1 MSAHHAERHA
11 AILRRYEE
19 SGARA
24 AKQFADSG
32 AATAK
37 GTADTSILRSMTNIN
52 IGIIGSGG
60 MARHHLERFSSM
72 ETAKVVA
79 IASRNEQ
86 TGNQLAAAHKVEFIP
101 EWLHLVERD
110 DIDGVVICTHNDS
123 HGELSLAAL
132 RADKHVFVEY
142 PLASDVGDGEEAVQL
157 AKIRHRVLRVSHPE
171 AVSNT
176 HKALKQKIGELGD
189 LLLTSFVRLTPGR
202 GARPE
207 ILFNLPVSGTPAHF
221 FIYYIYPIVDFFGGA
236 ASVKRSAVY
245 EGLTEHG
252 QYDRFVNTLTV
263 EFKRGGIGQWT
274 WAGGIAINAA
284 EEHERYVLT
293 EGTISDAGDG
303 WHCTTPAGVTP
314 LSIPDSP
321 QQTLQELWL
330 SEIRDAAHQ
339 PPCLE
344 DAEVALEAI
353 RISLA
358 SEQAVNGRIQL

>member
-1 MSAHHAERHA
+1 
-11 AILRRYEE
+11 
-19 SGARA
+19 
-24 AKQFADSG
+24 
-32 AATAK
+32 
-37 GTADTSILRSMTNIN
+37 MTKIK

-60 MARHHLERFSSM
+60 MARHHLTRFSTM
-72 ETAKVVA
+72 ETADLVA

-86 TGNQLAAAHKVEFIP
+86 TGTQLAKEHKTAFIP
-101 EWLHLVERD
+101 EWNRLIERE

-123 HGELSLAAL
+123 HGEIALAAL
-132 RADKHVFVEY
+132 QADKHVFVEY
-142 PLASDVGDGEEAVQL
+142 PLASDISEGESALRL
-157 AKIRHRVLRVSHPE
+157 AEKQGLVLRVSHPE

-176 HKALKQKIGELGD
+176 HKALKQKIAELGD

-221 FIYYIYPIVDFFGGA
+221 FIYHIYPIVDFFGGA
-236 ASVKRSAVY
+236 TSVKKNAVY
-245 EGLTEHG
+245 EGLRENG

-274 WAGGIAINAA
+274 WAGGVAINAA

-293 EGTISDAGDG
+293 EGTISDASGD
-303 WHCTTPAGVTP
+303 WHSTTLSGVTP

-321 QQTLQELWL
+321 QPTLQELWF
-330 SEIRDAAHQ
+330 SEIRDAADH
-339 PPCLE
+339 PPNLE
-344 DAEVALEAI
+344 DAAVALEAI

-358 SEQAVNGRIQL
+358 SE

>member
-1 MSAHHAERHA
+1 MK
-11 AILRRYEE
+11 I
-19 SGARA
+19 
-24 AKQFADSG
+24 K
-32 AATAK
+32 
-37 GTADTSILRSMTNIN
+37 

-60 MARHHLERFSSM
+60 MARNHLARFTSIIDT
-72 ETAKVVA
+72 EIVA

-86 TGNQLAAAHKVEFIP
+86 TGTQLAKEHEMVFMP
-101 EWLHLVERD
+101 EWERLVARE

-123 HGELSLAAL
+123 HGEMTLTAL
-132 RADKHVFVEY
+132 QADKHVFVEY
-142 PLASDVGDGEEAVQL
+142 PLASDVGEGEAALQL
-157 AKIRHRVLRVSHPE
+157 AEKRGRVLRVSHPE

-176 HKALKQKIGELGD
+176 HKALKEKIGEFGD

-221 FIYYIYPIVDFFGGA
+221 FIYHIYPIVDFFGGA
-236 ASVKRSAVY
+236 ASVKRNAVY
-245 EGLTEHG
+245 EGLRENG
-252 QYDRFVNTLTV
+252 QYDRFANTLIV

-293 EGTISDAGDG
+293 EGTISDAGG
-303 WHCTTPAGVTP
+303 EWHCTTPSGVTP

-321 QQTLQELWL
+321 QLTLQELWF
-330 SEIRDAAHQ
+330 SEIRDTADQ
-339 PPCLE
+339 PPNLE
-344 DAEVALEAI
+344 DAAVALEAI

-358 SEQAVNGRIQL
+358 SK

>member
-1 MSAHHAERHA
+1 
-11 AILRRYEE
+11 
-19 SGARA
+19 
-24 AKQFADSG
+24 
-32 AATAK
+32 
-37 GTADTSILRSMTNIN
+37 MTKIK

-60 MARHHLERFSSM
+60 MARHHLSRFDSM
-72 ETAKVVA
+72 ETAEVVA

-86 TGNQLAAAHKVEFIP
+86 TGNQLAAEHEAVFVPDWH
-101 EWLHLVERD
+101 HLVERE

-123 HGELSLAAL
+123 HGEIVLAAL
-132 RADKHVFVEY
+132 QADKHVFVEY
-142 PLASDVGDGEEAVQL
+142 PLASDVSQGEAALEL
-157 AKIRHRVLRVSHPE
+157 AGKLSRVLRVSHPE
-171 AVSNT
+171 VVSNT

-221 FIYYIYPIVDFFGGA
+221 FIYHIYPIIDFFGGA
-236 ASVKRSAVY
+236 ASVKKSAVY
-245 EGLTEHG
+245 EGLRENG
-252 QYDRFVNTLTV
+252 QYDQFVNTLTI
-263 EFKRGGIGQWT
+263 EFEYGGIGQWT

-314 LSIPDSP
+314 ISIPDSP
-321 QQTLQELWL
+321 QPTLQELWL
-330 SEIRDAAHQ
+330 SEIHDAADQ
-339 PPCLE
+339 PSCLE
-344 DAEVALEAI
+344 DAAVALEAI

-358 SEQAVNGRIQL
+358 SE

>member
-1 MSAHHAERHA
+1 MRK
-11 AILRRYEE
+11 I
-19 SGARA
+19 
-24 AKQFADSG
+24 K
-32 AATAK
+32 
-37 GTADTSILRSMTNIN
+37 

-60 MARHHLERFSSM
+60 MARHHLARFAPM
-72 ETAKVVA
+72 ETAEVVA
-79 IASRNEQ
+79 IASRNKQ
-86 TGNQLAAAHKVEFIP
+86 TGSRLAAEYEAVFIL
-101 EWLHLVERD
+101 EWHRLIARE

-123 HGELSLAAL
+123 HGEIALAAL
-132 RADKHVFVEY
+132 QADKHVFVEY
-142 PLASDVGDGEEAVQL
+142 PLASDVDEGESALRL
-157 AKIRHRVLRVSHPE
+157 AEKQHRVLRVSHPE
-171 AVSNT
+171 VVSNT
-176 HKALKQKIGELGD
+176 HKALKQKIGKLGD

-221 FIYYIYPIVDFFGGA
+221 FIYHIYPIVDFFGSA

-245 EGLTEHG
+245 EGLRENG

-274 WAGGIAINAA
+274 WAGGVAINAA

-303 WHCTTPAGVTP
+303 WHCTTPAGVAP

-321 QQTLQELWL
+321 QPTLQELWL
-330 SEIRDAAHQ
+330 SEIRDAANQ
-339 PPCLE
+339 LPSLE
-344 DAEVALEAI
+344 DAAVALETI

-358 SEQAVNGRIQL
+358 SE